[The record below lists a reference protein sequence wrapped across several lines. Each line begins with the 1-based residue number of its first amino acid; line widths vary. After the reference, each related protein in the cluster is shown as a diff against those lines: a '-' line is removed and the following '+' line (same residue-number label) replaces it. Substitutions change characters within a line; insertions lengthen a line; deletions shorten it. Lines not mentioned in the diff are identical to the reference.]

1 MDKGIIMWVLLLAVI
16 AVGTLVSRKLKG
28 EIKENG
34 IETDAVVSR
43 IVDDGTQ
50 EYADINVYVRY
61 RTEDGKEIEGVLSN
75 PRTDLREGQA
85 VRIKYH
91 PKYKNNARL
100 V

>member
-1 MDKGIIMWVLLLAVI
+1 MDKGIIMWAAFLAVI
-16 AVGTLVSRKLKG
+16 LLGMLVSRKMKKETG
-28 EIKENG
+28 ENG

-43 IVDDGTQ
+43 ISEDMSQDLS
-50 EYADINVYVRY
+50 DFIVYVKY
-61 RTEDGKEIEGVLSN
+61 NTEDGNEIEGVLSN
-75 PRTDLREGQA
+75 PRTDLKEGQQ